1 MNSFERKI
9 QTHLRLHPEKLRKLL
24 TLPTDET
31 VETLIHYR
39 ILESKNTYLGQLL
52 FSLLPQW
59 EYLAC
64 DGNEALG
71 KLIRLLENGRISPIL
86 HEDKILRSNLIRM
99 RILAETSGHFP
110 FSPLSIQENLTDFL
124 TDSEILAD
132 LPLLEVIY
140 FSAEEIL
147 PLVSELEQYKLS
159 PLSRRYVQNLFHA
172 ERREAILT
180 ALAHLA
186 KNYPLLGT
194 SRQAYALML
203 SLDDIDLWSE
213 HPFCLRLLANRFWEY
228 RTQEI
233 L

>member
-39 ILESKNTYLGQLL
+39 VLESKNAYLGQLL

-59 EYLAC
+59 EYIAC
-64 DGNEALG
+64 DGSEALG
-71 KLIRLLENGRISPIL
+71 KLIRLLENSRISPIA
-86 HEDKILRSNLIRM
+86 HEDYILRSNLLRL
-99 RILAETSGHFP
+99 RILAEASGHFP
-110 FSPLSIQENLTDFL
+110 FSPLYIQENLLDFL
-124 TDSEILAD
+124 ADSETLAD

-140 FSAEEIL
+140 FSVEEIL
-147 PLVSELEQYKLS
+147 PLASELEQNKLS
-159 PLSRRYVQNLFHA
+159 PLSQRYVQNLFHP
-172 ERREAILT
+172 ERQEAVLT
-180 ALAHLA
+180 ALAYLA
-186 KNYPLLGT
+186 KNFPLLGT

-203 SLDDIDLWSE
+203 SLDDIDLWSG
-213 HPFCLRLLANRFWEY
+213 HPFCLRLLSNCFWEY
-228 RTQEI
+228 RARQI